1 MTGRGTPSAGPTEA
15 PAAPPGPDP
24 LARTERL
31 VVRRFR
37 PTDGPGLHAILSRPE
52 AVRFEP
58 YGVQDAAACER
69 IARDRAADPRFWAVE
84 RAADGVL
91 LGTLYLAPAEDP
103 AWATYEVG
111 FVFHP
116 DHWGRGYATEAAR
129 ALLDHVFGDL
139 GAHRVLA
146 HCDPRN
152 AASWR
157 LLERLGMRR
166 EGLHRR
172 AASFAADDAGRP
184 VWHDVAVYAVLAE
197 EWARDPRA

>member
-1 MTGRGTPSAGPTEA
+1 MTGRGTPPAGPTEA

-69 IARDRAADPRFWAVE
+69 IARDRAADPCFWAVE

-146 HCDPRN
+146 HCDPR
-152 AASWR
+152 
-157 LLERLGMRR
+157 LGMRR

>member
-24 LARTERL
+24 LARTARL

-69 IARDRAADPRFWAVE
+69 IARDRAADPCFWAVE

>member
-69 IARDRAADPRFWAVE
+69 IARDRAADPCFWAVE

-197 EWARDPRA
+197 EWVRDPRA

>member
-1 MTGRGTPSAGPTEA
+1 MAGHDAPSGTTPAGAPDSTELPPT
-15 PAAPPGPDP
+15 
-24 LARTERL
+24 ARLRI
-31 VVRRFR
+31 RRFR
-37 PTDGPGLHAILSRPE
+37 PDDAPGLHAILSRPE

-69 IARDRAADPRFWAVE
+69 IARERATDPCFWAVE
-84 RAADGVL
+84 RTGDGVL

-129 ALLDHVFGDL
+129 ALLDHVFAG
-139 GAHRVLA
+139 GAHRVVA

-166 EGLHRR
+166 EGLHPR
-172 AASFAADDAGRP
+172 AASFATDDAGRP
-184 VWHDVAVYAVLAE
+184 VWHDVVDYAVLAE
-197 EWARDPRA
+197 EWRSPGSP